1 MEFNCII
8 GHQFHRGAVNHMNRH
23 LETEGGAPALSR
35 RKAGRLFLQDPPK
48 ELFGHS
54 GRTLTVPTDYM
65 SYYHRHGPH
74 RFLAQDC
81 PEPRVVE
88 PPDQGKIIE
97 LPLLGGLQAHPA
109 QIR

>member
-8 GHQFHRGAVNHMNRH
+8 GHQFHRGAVNHMNGH
-23 LETEGGAPALSR
+23 LETEGGAPPLSR
-35 RKAGRLFLQDPPK
+35 RKAGCLFLQMLQDPPK

-65 SYYHRHGPH
+65 GYYHRHGLH
-74 RFLAQDC
+74 RSLAQDC

-97 LPLLGGLQAHPA
+97 LPLLGGL
-109 QIR
+109 

>member
-1 MEFNCII
+1 
-8 GHQFHRGAVNHMNRH
+8 MNGR

-35 RKAGRLFLQDPPK
+35 RKAGRLFLQMLQDPPK

-65 SYYHRHGPH
+65 SYYHRHGLH
-74 RFLAQDC
+74 RSLAQDC

-97 LPLLGGLQAHPA
+97 LPLLGGLQALPA
-109 QIR
+109 QLR